1 MESDNYNK
9 GVNKLEQDGKTE
21 EVIFDAAKEIFLE
34 RGFDGAKMQ
43 DIADHAGI
51 NKSLLH
57 YYYRSKEKL
66 FDIVFSQIVN
76 QFFKKMGEI
85 WDTEE
90 SIENKI
96 SSFIDTYVDFLIINP
111 FVPRFIINTLARSP
125 KNAGDLLNQKTD
137 GMLNKFNSKIEKIQ
151 KDIDNEVE
159 QGILKPTIARDLL
172 INTISLLIFPF
183 VGEPM
188 IRMIFN
194 MPPDEYKKYLF
205 QRKSL
210 IKDMLYL
217 SIKK

>member
-1 MESDNYNK
+1 MEEDS
-9 GVNKLEQDGKTE
+9 KTE
-21 EVIFDAAKEIFLE
+21 EVIFDSAKEVFLE
-34 RGFDGAKMQ
+34 KGFDGAKMQ

-51 NKSLLH
+51 NKALLH

-96 SSFIDTYVDFLIINP
+96 NSFIDTYVDFLIINP

-137 GMLNKFNSKIEKIQ
+137 GILNKFSSKIDKIQ
-151 KDIDNEVE
+151 QDIDNEVKL
-159 QGILKPTIARDLL
+159 GILKPTIAQDLL
-172 INTISLLIFPF
+172 INIISLLIFPF

-194 MPPDEYKKYLF
+194 ISQDEYKKYLI

-210 IKDMLYL
+210 IKNMLYL
-217 SIKK
+217 SIIK